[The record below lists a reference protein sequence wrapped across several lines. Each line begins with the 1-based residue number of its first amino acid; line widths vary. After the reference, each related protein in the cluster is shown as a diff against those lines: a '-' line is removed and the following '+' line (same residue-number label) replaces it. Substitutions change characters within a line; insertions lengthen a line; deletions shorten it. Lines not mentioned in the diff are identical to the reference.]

1 MIRSV
6 VGTEYAISTNQ
17 LDFVAAKRFDL
28 RYVAADG
35 SEQPVYVIHR
45 APLGSHERFVAFLI
59 EQFAGAFPVW
69 LAPIQARV
77 IPIADRHND
86 YAHEVE
92 ASLRRA
98 GIRASTDTRSERVN
112 AKIRDAQLRKV
123 PYMLIVG
130 DKEIESHSASVRLRS
145 GENLGPIAVND
156 VVGRLV
162 TESNERM

>member
-1 MIRSV
+1 MSSLTPRRQRQGAQ
-6 VGTEYAISTNQ
+6 VGFQGTLLFCQ
-17 LDFVAAKRFDL
+17 GQQQQQGCV
-28 RYVAADG
+28 G
-35 SEQPVYVIHR
+35 SLGQTLPV
-45 APLGSHERFVAFLI
+45 
-59 EQFAGAFPVW
+59 
-69 LAPIQARV
+69 
-77 IPIADRHND
+77 ADRHND